1 MRLELSRAAE
11 ADLAGIRDYTV
22 EHHGGDQAIAYL
34 DAIEQA
40 FRRIMD
46 YPESGMKYPGI
57 EPAIRSVPCGSHRIY
72 YDAAGDAVR
81 IQRVLHKAMDAEKW
95 LGMHLSR

>member
-11 ADLAGIRDYTV
+11 TDLADIRDYTIAQYDV
-22 EHHGGDQAIAYL
+22 DQAIAYL
-34 DAIEQA
+34 DAVEQA

-46 YPESGMKYPGI
+46 YPESGVKYPGI
-57 EPAIRSVPCGSHRIY
+57 EPVIRSIPCGSHRIY
-72 YDAAGDAVR
+72 YDLAGEAVC

-95 LGMHLSR
+95 LGN

>member
-11 ADLAGIRDYTV
+11 ADLFDIRDYTV
-22 EHHGGDQAIAYL
+22 THYDADQAIAYL

-40 FRRIMD
+40 LRRIID

-57 EPAIRSVPCGSHRIY
+57 NPTIRSVPCGSHRIY
-72 YDAAGDAVR
+72 YDVAGDLVR
-81 IQRVLHKAMDAEKW
+81 VQRVLHKAMDAERG
-95 LGMHLSR
+95 LGN

>member
-11 ADLAGIRDYTV
+11 ADLADIRDYTIERYDV
-22 EHHGGDQAIAYL
+22 DQAIAYL

-46 YPESGMKYPGI
+46 YPENGVKYPGI

-72 YDAAGDAVR
+72 YDVMGDAVR
-81 IQRVLHKAMDAEKW
+81 IQRVLHKAMDVKKG
-95 LGMHLSR
+95 LGN

>member
-11 ADLAGIRDYTV
+11 ADLADIRDYTIERYDV
-22 EHHGGDQAIAYL
+22 DQAITYF

-40 FRRIMD
+40 FRRIID
-46 YPESGMKYPGI
+46 YPESGVKYPGI
-57 EPAIRSVPCGSHRIY
+57 EPPVRSIPCGSHRIY
-72 YDAAGDAVR
+72 YDVVSDVVR

-95 LGMHLSR
+95 LG